1 MEADRGRSL
10 GTQRQ
15 RRAWI
20 LVNAGYASILVI
32 LALAPSSLAP
42 GLQIPDSVAHATA
55 YGLQALLLYFLFLF
69 VGSSRPWTSVVAAAL
84 CAVGFGL
91 FTEALQLLQPA
102 RSVEFRDIMANSVGV
117 AIAGAGITGINRVI
131 GRGSG
136 D

>member
-1 MEADRGRSL
+1 M
-10 GTQRQ
+10 
-15 RRAWI
+15 
-20 LVNAGYASILVI
+20 
-32 LALAPSSLAP
+32 LALEPSILAP
-42 GLQIPDSVAHATA
+42 GLQVPDGVAHATA
-55 YGLQALLLYFLFLF
+55 YGLQALLLYFLF

-102 RSVEFRDIMANSVGV
+102 RSVEFRDIVANSVGV
-117 AIAGAGITGINRVI
+117 AIAGAGIMGINRVT